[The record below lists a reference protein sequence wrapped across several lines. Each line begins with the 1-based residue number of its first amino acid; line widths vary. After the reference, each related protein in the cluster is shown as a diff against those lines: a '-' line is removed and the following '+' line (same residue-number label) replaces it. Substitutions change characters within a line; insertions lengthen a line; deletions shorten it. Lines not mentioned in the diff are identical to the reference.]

1 MEESEKSDGSR
12 MRQTF
17 RASWTLRLTLLGA
30 TALFAALV
38 VGPSLNP
45 VFEGVNGAGAA
56 ALPKIA
62 VLIALALLVI
72 VAGALRVQRTVD
84 GLGDHGLT
92 AWLRTP
98 VAPLAPKPGT
108 VESRSGAAATSSPA
122 GQATQ
127 PDRRSFLQTA
137 GAVGAS
143 TVAATAAGVGGTIAP
158 QSQWV
163 PVLGEIGAP
172 VPTLSETA
180 RPEWKGARV
189 KNYRRLGRTDAMVS
203 DISLGS
209 GRIRDQDGKRVAI
222 EAIRRGVNYFDT
234 APDYSHESSERILGE
249 AIQETGNREEMFLAT
264 KFCTADGH
272 LPANASVAEIMT
284 AVEGSLQRLQTDY
297 VDLIHIH
304 ACDNVDRL
312 MAPTTHEA
320 FDRLREQGKARFLG
334 FSSHTPSLP
343 QVARAAIASDRFDVM
358 MLAYHWG
365 LWPEIGEVM
374 DQAHDRDIGVVAM
387 KTLKGAKATNL
398 VGFENESKSFPQSA
412 FRWVLDNPSVSCLVV
427 SFSEDQHC
435 DEYLYASGQSTRPSD
450 IARLEKY
457 DRLVSADYCRPHCGD
472 CLGSCP
478 EGRPIDTILR
488 YDMYLADYGDAVRGR
503 EKYARLVA
511 AGLDASSC
519 ASCPAPCLG
528 SCPHELPIRAKMV
541 RAHERLIEV

>member
-1 MEESEKSDGSR
+1 MGNSEERAPSR
-12 MRQTF
+12 TNQKY
-17 RASWTLRLTLLGA
+17 RASWIVRIALLA
-30 TALFAALV
+30 LTALFGALV
-38 VGPSLNP
+38 VSPSLAP
-45 VFEGVNGAGAA
+45 VFEGVSTAGRD
-56 ALPKIA
+56 ALPG
-62 VLIALALLVI
+62 LLALVVLMLLTITAGVI
-72 VAGALRVQRTVD
+72 RVQRSV
-84 GLGDHGLT
+84 GSNGHGAPPT
-92 AWLRTP
+92 WLM
-98 VAPLAPKPGT
+98 VAMNSAPAPKKGPDSSD
-108 VESRSGAAATSSPA
+108 EATEA
-122 GQATQ
+122 FRA
-127 PDRRSFLQTA
+127 DRRSFLQTA

-143 TVAATAAGVGGTIAP
+143 TVAATAAGIGGSIAP
-158 QSQWV
+158 QAEWA
-163 PVLGEIGAP
+163 PVVDVLREN
-172 VPTLSETA
+172 VPTLSKKP
-180 RPEWKGARV
+180 RPEWEGARV

-203 DISLGS
+203 DVSLGS
-209 GRIRDQDGKRVAI
+209 GQIRDADGKRVAI

-234 APDYSHESSERILGE
+234 APDYSDASSERILGE

-272 LPANASVAEIMT
+272 LGTNASVPEIMA

-304 ACDNVDRL
+304 ACDDVDRL
-312 MAPTTHEA
+312 MSPTTHEA

-343 QVARAAIASDRFDVM
+343 VVARAAMASNRFDVM

-374 DQAHDRDIGVVAM
+374 DQAHAMDMGVVAM

-398 VGFENESKSFPQSA
+398 AGFEDESDSFPQSA
-412 FRWVLDNPSVSCLVV
+412 FRWVLDNPAVSCLVI

-435 DEYLYASGQSTRPSD
+435 DEYLFASGQSPRPTD

-457 DRLVSADYCRPHCGD
+457 DRLVSADYCRPHCGE

-488 YDMYLADYGDAVRGR
+488 YDMYLADYGDPIRGR
-503 EKYARLVA
+503 EKYSRLVA
-511 AGLDASSC
+511 SGLDASSC
-519 ASCPAPCLG
+519 AACPAPCLG